1 MFSQFGLSQYFQ
13 GTSEKLEPPQLPFF
27 ENSNLEPP
35 AFLSNNSLQLWL
47 MYINSQGTNDIRR
60 SFLPPQAAE
69 NLFFFCV
76 WTLFFAPAP
85 LFSLERESEFC
96 CIYLAEFYYN
106 MAAAGG
112 IFFAFWMRFCIKT
125 RSWVQ
130 SGGIFCIK
138 HHQILK
144 IFRLRRAETFLNPG
158 ISKISKRSVFH
169 VPKILV
175 FHVPNSVS
183 ESAADG
189 HAHLKITFWTTCGLT
204 GVDSFWSIPAWNE
217 NP

>member
-1 MFSQFGLSQYFQ
+1 MIFAALFCRRRRPKIFFSFVSGH
-13 GTSEKLEPPQLPFF
+13 FF
-27 ENSNLEPP
+27 SRL
-35 AFLSNNSLQLWL
+35 
-47 MYINSQGTNDIRR
+47 RR
-60 SFLPPQAAE
+60 
-69 NLFFFCV
+69 
-76 WTLFFAPAP
+76 FFAWARIWV
-85 LFSLERESEFC
+85 LLHLLS
-96 CIYLAEFYYN
+96 
-106 MAAAGG
+106 G
-112 IFFAFWMRFCIKT
+112 ILLQYGRRRRKFWHFGCVFVSKT

-183 ESAADG
+183 ESAADA
-189 HAHLKITFWTTCGLT
+189 HAHLQIIFWTTCGLII
-204 GVDSFWSIPAWNE
+204 DSVIIEKVWHTRHAEQDTRLVCDSAFFTLGKVRLNKKILIIFIAN
-217 NP
+217 

>member
-1 MFSQFGLSQYFQ
+1 MIFAALFC
-13 GTSEKLEPPQLPFF
+13 
-27 ENSNLEPP
+27 
-35 AFLSNNSLQLWL
+35 
-47 MYINSQGTNDIRR
+47 RR
-60 SFLPPQAAE
+60 RRP
-69 NLFFFCV
+69 NFFFCV

-85 LFSLERESEFC
+85 LFRLERESEFC
-96 CIYLAEFYYN
+96 CIYSAEFYYN

-112 IFFAFWMRFCIKT
+112 NFWHFGCVFVSKT

-189 HAHLKITFWTTCGLT
+189 HAHLQITFWTTCGLT
-204 GVDSFWSIPAWNE
+204 MILDPQKPCFWVFQST
-217 NP
+217 